1 MRKFLIGALDV
12 VRRGQ
17 QLWMRL
23 RGQTPEGIAEQR
35 IVSGKAWEEFCDTLK
50 AAGGV
55 VARDLAGDELDRAE
69 GYRYLTRLTRL
80 ALEKFLE
87 HADPLA
93 PTFYRLSH
101 ETAKIGCDNPDSFY
115 QNAAIDGSCDY
126 RLHGTRGS
134 IAYLGIGAYYGHY
147 GSSAR
152 SGCSGYLEGGQIE
165 TTADGRIDIV
175 LSARPHPGNWI
186 KLDPD
191 SSMLIV
197 RQNYLDRST
206 EVPADLTLERLGAD
220 GPPEPLSSARL
231 ADGLRGAA
239 SYVAGT
245 ARLFADWAD
254 GFRKKKPNVL
264 HAMDPKVTGGAHGDP
279 NIFFCMGWWEL
290 GADEALVIEATPPP
304 CDYWNFQLNNVWME
318 SLDYRYVPCST
329 NKHTAKYRSDGSF
342 RIVIAAA
349 NRGFANW
356 MDTAGHARGTMGL
369 RWIKAADHPVPRC
382 RVLPLSDVDPN

>member
-1 MRKFLIGALDV
+1 MATDEEAREAIESG
-12 VRRGQ
+12 
-17 QLWMRL
+17 RL
-23 RGQTPEGIAEQR
+23 
-35 IVSGKAWEEFCDTLK
+35 WEEFCDSLK
-50 AAGGV
+50 SAGSI

-115 QNAAIDGSCDY
+115 QNAVLDGSCEY
-126 RLHGTRGS
+126 RLSGTRGT

-147 GSSAR
+147 GSGAR
-152 SGCSGYLEGGQIE
+152 SGCSGYLEAGQIL
-165 TTADGRIDIV
+165 TDADGRIDII
-175 LSARPHPGNWI
+175 LSARPHEGNWI

-197 RQNYLDRST
+197 RQNYLDRAT
-206 EVPADLTLERLGAD
+206 EVAADLRLERIGAD
-220 GPPEPLSSARL
+220 GPPAPLSNVAL

-245 ARLFADWAD
+245 ARLFADWAE
-254 GFRKKKPNVL
+254 GFRRKPNEL
-264 HAMDPKVTGGAHGDP
+264 LPMDPKVTGGAHGDP

-290 GADEALVIEATPPP
+290 AADEALVIEATPPE
-304 CDYWNFQLNNVWME
+304 CQYWNFQLNNVWME
-318 SLDYRYVPCST
+318 SLDFRYVPCST
-329 NKHTAKYRSDGSF
+329 NKHTTRYRSDGSF
-342 RIVIAAA
+342 RIVVAAE

-369 RWIKAADHPVPRC
+369 RWIKAAHHPVPTC
-382 RVLPLSDVDPN
+382 SVVPLAEVAPD